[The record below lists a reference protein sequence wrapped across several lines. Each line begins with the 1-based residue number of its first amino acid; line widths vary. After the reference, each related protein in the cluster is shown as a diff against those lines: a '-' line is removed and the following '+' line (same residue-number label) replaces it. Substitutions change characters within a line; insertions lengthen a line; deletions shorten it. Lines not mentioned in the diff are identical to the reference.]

1 MPVEAEPAA
10 ETGGLSDE
18 DYLALRKALSSE
30 GLARTSSARERAAAR
45 ALTAE
50 AGRLD
55 TQTALDAREL
65 AAVRAKIR
73 DARAGILNVRAAI
86 EAGRAVVLEADLH
99 VKDPPLDEAWLI
111 CLSDPAPVSAAA
123 HAHAPLKL
131 DQLSDE
137 ALAMVCRH
145 LDLRDLGRLAC
156 VSSLFT
162 EPTLPGPA
170 GASGGSGG
178 GGESGAKKLS
188 VIDEG
193 ARLKLAMSTPP
204 PLPEWARDSMIVA
217 RRAGETWVRTLWRL
231 RYRSAFIQYTPA
243 MTLSEDGAS
252 ARHLGL

>member
-18 DYLALRKALSSE
+18 DYLAPRKALSSE

-45 ALTAE
+45 ALATE
-50 AGRLD
+50 ATRLEA
-55 TQTALDAREL
+55 QIVHDAREL

-73 DARAGILNVRAAI
+73 DARAGILNVRATI
-86 EAGRAVVLEADLH
+86 EAGRAVVLEAD
-99 VKDPPLDEAWLI
+99 
-111 CLSDPAPVSAAA
+111 SDPAPVSAAA

-170 GASGGSGG
+170 SGGSGG

-193 ARLKLAMSTPP
+193 ARLQLAMSTPP